1 MPPTMMIASPTNGKA
16 TEWSTFLAPGQ
27 RFRSDDGIEE
37 YTISRLRR
45 DDFGLLHVTLRSG
58 TGRNLSAF
66 AEQIETAIRTGDLQ
80 PLSAGGAITRC

>member
-1 MPPTMMIASPTNGKA
+1 MPPPVMITSPASGKA
-16 TEWSTFLAPGQ
+16 TEWATFLAPGQ
-27 RFRSDDGIEE
+27 RFRSGDGMGE

-45 DDFGLLHVTLRSG
+45 DDLGLLHVTLCSG

-66 AEQIETAIRTGDLQ
+66 AEQIETAIRSGDLQ